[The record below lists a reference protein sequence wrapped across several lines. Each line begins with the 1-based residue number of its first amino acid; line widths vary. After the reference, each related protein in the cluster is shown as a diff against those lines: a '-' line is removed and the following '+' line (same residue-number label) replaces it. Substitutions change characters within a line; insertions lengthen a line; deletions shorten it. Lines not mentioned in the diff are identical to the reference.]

1 MDERKPFRRGQDD
14 GPAGL
19 DRAEWSVT
27 EAKTPV
33 PKKARQPAVWLIP
46 AAAGAVLLLTV
57 GILLVRR
64 GTPPP
69 IPPASSPAS
78 DQEVLSGPSSAS
90 SSSTPQEP
98 WQDEN
103 GFWDLPDSRVTPLAY
118 KGPFNSLELVR
129 DGAVEET
136 VTLDLQDFGY
146 MSDYKVKTFVLGQ
159 ERYLASFTDVW
170 DRPIKHSISSDQ
182 KSACLWFG
190 WSLFMY
196 NSADGTVQKIS
207 RDQVGGYDMEK
218 LEELQNT
225 EDAPTDVGQLHWIIN
240 PTPSED
246 NSLVAYQSNR
256 RTYEDFVRR
265 YREDGEKE
273 GFRIG
278 LYLED
283 DIWYIDMAT
292 GEESL
297 LVEDAAA
304 IVWAGRTLIYSRDT
318 DDTLWKIDVDTKKIE
333 SFTPGNQTVSWPR
346 PIDRQGRF
354 LVGKK
359 PVVDGVAKLAIWDSR
374 TDTLTEW
381 DPGPQISGLSQFRD
395 WVFMDGSDTA
405 MALYHIDLN
414 VPHDKWRENLDF
426 VVVTDGKGGQTV
438 YTLPLFVRNQGE
450 SVVIEKV
457 LSETRLIISLS
468 ETSKQEFQFAEVDLS
483 LPD

>member
-1 MDERKPFRRGQDD
+1 MI
-14 GPAGL
+14 
-19 DRAEWSVT
+19 W
-27 EAKTPV
+27 
-33 PKKARQPAVWLIP
+33 
-46 AAAGAVLLLTV
+46 
-57 GILLVRR
+57 
-64 GTPPP
+64 
-69 IPPASSPAS
+69 
-78 DQEVLSGPSSAS
+78 
-90 SSSTPQEP
+90 
-98 WQDEN
+98 
-103 GFWDLPDSRVTPLAY
+103 
-118 KGPFNSLELVR
+118 
-129 DGAVEET
+129 
-136 VTLDLQDFGY
+136 
-146 MSDYKVKTFVLGQ
+146 
-159 ERYLASFTDVW
+159 
-170 DRPIKHSISSDQ
+170 
-182 KSACLWFG
+182 
-190 WSLFMY
+190 
-196 NSADGTVQKIS
+196 
-207 RDQVGGYDMEK
+207 
-218 LEELQNT
+218 
-225 EDAPTDVGQLHWIIN
+225 
-240 PTPSED
+240 

-381 DPGPQISGLSQFRD
+381 DPGPQISGLRQFRD

-405 MALYHIDLN
+405 MALYRIDLN